1 MDFSPY
7 RPSPDD
13 DRRKQHERQSKGK
26 SRSSKS
32 NSSNRYEPVSTNPTT
47 AGIPGGGFSSYQAGT
62 DNPSLYEQGFG
73 GESSGL
79 QSNATVRVNKYE
91 TRLPIRVDIEAALT
105 YILGPITGIL
115 FLILETKNDYVRFHA
130 WQSSALFLS
139 LMCVHF
145 VLMFISSVLS
155 WMLFA
160 IDILLILAL
169 VYRAYLDGASLERT
183 MVPYFGPLAAEWVD
197 SE

>member
-105 YILGPITGIL
+105 YILGPITG
-115 FLILETKNDYVRFHA
+115 ETKHA
-130 WQSSALFLS
+130 
-139 LMCVHF
+139 
-145 VLMFISSVLS
+145 
-155 WMLFA
+155 
-160 IDILLILAL
+160 
-169 VYRAYLDGASLERT
+169 RT
-183 MVPYFGPLAAEWVD
+183 NKKD
-197 SE
+197 TN